1 MTPRCFC
8 FIGTFSKPKAP
19 QPEPADTAKQ
29 AAEHILRNTFGAKVD
44 RDTRNVYV
52 VAETMAYA
60 AECMQD
66 NTQQGE
72 RLECVHLVGD
82 AI

>member
-19 QPEPADTAKQ
+19 QPEPADTAEQ
-29 AAEHILRNTFGAKVD
+29 AAKHILRNTFGAKVD
-44 RDTRNVYV
+44 RDTRVHV
-52 VAETMAYA
+52 VAESMAHA
-60 AECMQD
+60 AARLQD
-66 NTQQGE
+66 NAKEGE
-72 RLECVHLVGD
+72 RLECIHLVGD

>member
-1 MTPRCFC
+1 MTVKC

-44 RDTRNVYV
+44 RDIRNVHV
-52 VAETMAYA
+52 VAESMAHA
-60 AECMQD
+60 AARLQD
-66 NTQQGE
+66 NAQQGE
-72 RLECVHLVGD
+72 RLKCIHLVGD